1 MLKGFKKKVVD
12 ADSEEGSGVTTGIIQ
27 FKKEIPDLETGMI
40 PQAKLFL
47 EKNNFSEFKVHYTP
61 EKDSYWYPGVYEFSF
76 NIPDTYN
83 ITPPK
88 VHCNTK
94 IYHPNIDL
102 QGNVCL
108 NILKEDWKPT
118 LNMEAVVA
126 SVYFLFYDPNPKDP
140 LNHQAAE
147 LMRDNKE
154 EFISN
159 VKKTLKG
166 GNYYGE
172 AFPKFI

>member
-1 MLKGFKKKVVD
+1 MVED
-12 ADSEEGSGVTTGIIQ
+12 EETSSSTVSTGLLQ
-27 FKKEIPDLETGMI
+27 FKKEVGDLESSMI
-40 PQAKLFL
+40 PQGKLYL
-47 EKNNFSEFKVHYTP
+47 NKNDLRSFKVDYTP
-61 EKDSYWYPGVYEFSF
+61 DKDSFWYPGVYSF
-76 NIPDTYN
+76 TFTIPDNYS

-88 VHCNTK
+88 VSCSTK
-94 IYHPNIDL
+94 IYHPNIDF

-118 LNMEAVVA
+118 LNMAAVVA

-147 LMRDNKE
+147 LMRDNKDG
-154 EFISN
+154 FVAN

-166 GNYYGE
+166 GQVFGE
-172 AFPKFI
+172 SFPKFI